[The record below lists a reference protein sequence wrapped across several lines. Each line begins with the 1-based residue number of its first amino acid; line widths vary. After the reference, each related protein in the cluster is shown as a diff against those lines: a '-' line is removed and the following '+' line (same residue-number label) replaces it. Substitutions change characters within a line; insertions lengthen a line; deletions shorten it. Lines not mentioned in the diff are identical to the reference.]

1 MSLDMSQIFGLG
13 AAIIGLAVVAV
24 VIINGKETAAV
35 ITASGN
41 AFVNAIKAATNPGQT
56 NANNQPK

>member
-1 MSLDMSQIFGLG
+1 MSMDMSQIFGLG

-35 ITASGN
+35 ISAAGT
-41 AFVNAIKAATNPGQT
+41 AFVDAINAATHPGTRASQS
-56 NANNQPK
+56 K